1 LSEITLWF
9 QNQYELRP
17 QFYQNLLWSIA
28 LLLGLWL
35 LRRWVLYL
43 VAKQGS
49 DVRLRYLWRKTTSY
63 IYYLSIVIVLGSI
76 WLDDLSNLVTYL
88 GLLSAGV
95 AIALSDPI
103 TNVAGWLFIFLR
115 GPFKVG
121 DRIRIGEHAGDV
133 IDSRIF
139 QFTLLE
145 IGNWVDADQSTGR
158 MIHIPN
164 RKVFSEPMANYSKGF
179 QFIWNEIPV
188 LITFESDWRKAK
200 TLLSSIIHT
209 YEQEFRQDVEQQLQ
223 STAQD
228 FLIFTPT
235 TTPIVYT
242 SVKDSGVLLTI
253 RYLCKPH
260 ERRATSEVIWE
271 EILEKF
277 EADADIHL
285 AYPTTRFYDATQ
297 E

>member
-1 LSEITLWF
+1 
-9 QNQYELRP
+9 
-17 QFYQNLLWSIA
+17 
-28 LLLGLWL
+28 
-35 LRRWVLYL
+35 
-43 VAKQGS
+43 
-49 DVRLRYLWRKTTSY
+49 TSY

-88 GLLSAGV
+88 GLVSAGV

-103 TNVAGWLFIFLR
+103 TNIAGWLFIFLR

-121 DRIRIGEHAGDV
+121 DRIQIGEHAGDV

-164 RKVFSEPMANYSKGF
+164 RKVFSDPLANYSKGF

-188 LITFESDWRKAK
+188 LVTFESDWRKAK
-200 TLLSSIIHT
+200 TLLNSIISRH
-209 YEQEFRQDVEQQLQ
+209 EQEFRQDVEQQLQ

-242 SVKDSGVLLTI
+242 SVRDSGVLLTI

-260 ERRATSEVIWE
+260 ERRSTAEVVWE
-271 EILEKF
+271 EILGKF
-277 EADADIHL
+277 EAHPDIQL
-285 AYPTTRFYDATQ
+285 AYPTTRFFDAR
-297 E
+297 EE